1 MVMVCTYVLDLKI
14 APITSRLEKIEG
26 RVDKLDIA
34 KQTAELRKGPPK
46 EAGARPAYTAEMKGF
61 IESSLQRHIPPPVE
75 AIKGFAT
82 SVKSESF
89 DAKDSVWDLLPV
101 VARYATFSVPD
112 PQGWKLMPEVPEA
125 TENIREA
132 YKKFGMPEIKFY
144 ERDNPLIPGKSL
156 YRLPALFGRLPLTVS
171 TGSSET
177 KIVNGIIPLDG
188 AMYQNI
194 TFEKTKILYEG
205 GPFQL
210 INVTFI
216 NCEFIFPNRT
226 PRTLQTWASIVEQI
240 PNRVSSEVKAEVKPA
255 KKSPTV

>member
-1 MVMVCTYVLDLKI
+1 
-14 APITSRLEKIEG
+14 
-26 RVDKLDIA
+26 
-34 KQTAELRKGPPK
+34 
-46 EAGARPAYTAEMKGF
+46 
-61 IESSLQRHIPPPVE
+61 
-75 AIKGFAT
+75 
-82 SVKSESF
+82 
-89 DAKDSVWDLLPV
+89 
-101 VARYATFSVPD
+101 
-112 PQGWKLMPEVPEA
+112 
-125 TENIREA
+125 
-132 YKKFGMPEIKFY
+132 MPEIKFY